1 MIHPTRIIS
10 LILIA
15 TKSAEAFVSYPP
27 NQHNY
32 STRRDYLQEII
43 RYYPSIKGLQ
53 SIPDNSETF
62 LPPANFE
69 DFHKCLV
76 EMSLPIDS
84 KRSIF
89 QDIQMAGF
97 SSSIELYAFCQDFE
111 HRPEVLS
118 TILQDD
124 FGFST
129 LRSHQVRAALTR
141 LIQMKNHEQGLDT
154 DTNQS
159 HIAGIEVAQEEMMD
173 WTRDSGETSSIDSA
187 MIKDKDE
194 ESKQPLF
201 KSVIVNSKAK
211 QRHTKVSSDAST
223 INKSGHTYG
232 LPSNVKEMYP
242 KLSQEL
248 DAFMLFMT
256 LPAASLQESPIRK
269 ATATVYLRH
278 ARLFLGWWVNYGTIQ
293 GGASLNSDREN
304 MLSVYTI
311 FPTKEAVSAQPI
323 VDFILWLR
331 HSRDIS
337 DSYEA
342 NMLRG
347 LTKFLKFRFSTESRA
362 DPAYGEKPFQ
372 DIPAVRELRKLHRD
386 ANRRQTHSPRSSNED
401 KKWLSWDEYLSV
413 VKALK
418 QELEAEI
425 KTFEDKNGIPAM
437 RSKKDEEEKTYSS
450 NERRIANKFQAYLI
464 LAFFSCIPDRQR
476 TFRELEIGRS
486 FLRDEAAG
494 CWTIKHGPDDYK
506 TGKTYGDRPPLL
518 IAPELTSAIDAFL
531 SRWRDC
537 LRPNGN
543 HFFVQPRTGKAFTPD
558 SVYSIV
564 ARSCYK
570 FAGKKTNPHLLRD
583 MIVTHVRDSDASE
596 KELEALALYMGHSIS
611 MQRSSYDRRT
621 MQQKVAPAVDLLR
634 SINGQT

>member
-1 MIHPTRIIS
+1 MWS

-15 TKSAEAFVSYPP
+15 TKLVEAFLTLST
-27 NQHNY
+27 NQHHHSTKRTY
-32 STRRDYLQEII
+32 STGTYRHQHCIN
-43 RYYPSIKGLQ
+43 GLQ
-53 SIPDNSETF
+53 LKSANTETF
-62 LPPANFE
+62 QPPHNFE
-69 DFHKCLV
+69 DFHKCLG
-76 EMSLPIDS
+76 EMSLPVDS
-84 KRSIF
+84 KRAIF
-89 QDIQMAGF
+89 QDIQNAGF
-97 SSSIELYAFCQDFE
+97 TSSKELYAFCHDFE

-124 FGFST
+124 FGFGT

-141 LIQMKNHEQGLDT
+141 LIEMRNNKQGHESNSNQAHLSRVEDT
-154 DTNQS
+154 GNGTIIRKGHYN
-159 HIAGIEVAQEEMMD
+159 
-173 WTRDSGETSSIDSA
+173 ETSPPNGT
-187 MIKDKDE
+187 MRKDE
-194 ESKQPLF
+194 EEKVKQPLF

-211 QRHTKVSSDAST
+211 QRHTTILSNASA
-223 INKSGHTYG
+223 INNPGHNYG
-232 LPSNVKEMYP
+232 LPSNMKVLYP
-242 KLSQEL
+242 KISKEL
-248 DAFMLFMT
+248 DEFMLFMT

-269 ATATVYLRH
+269 ATANVYLRH
-278 ARLFLGWWVNYGTIQ
+278 ARLFLGWWLNYGLIQ
-293 GGASLNSDREN
+293 NGTSLSSDREDL
-304 MLSVYTI
+304 LSVYTI
-311 FPTKEAVSAQPI
+311 FPTKEAGSAQPI

-331 HSRDIS
+331 HYRDIS

-347 LTKFLKFRFSTESRA
+347 LTKFLKFRFSVESRA
-362 DPAYGEKPFQ
+362 DPAYGEKPFH

-386 ANRRQTHSPRSSNED
+386 ANRRQTHSPRSSDED

-413 VKALK
+413 VKALRE
-418 QELEAEI
+418 ELEEEI
-425 KTFEDKNGIPAM
+425 HTFECKLDKTVM
-437 RSKKDEEEKTYSS
+437 RSEKDDEEKIYSS
-450 NERRIANKFQAYLI
+450 DQRRIANKFQAYLI

-486 FLRDEAAG
+486 FLRDETAG

-506 TGKTYGDRPPLL
+506 TGKTYGDRPALL
-518 IAPELTSAIDAFL
+518 LATELTSAIDDFL
-531 SRWRDC
+531 KRWRDC

-543 HFFVQPRTGKAFTPD
+543 HFFVQPRTGKAFTQD

-570 FAGKKTNPHLLRD
+570 YAGKKTNPHLLRD

-634 SINGQT
+634 SINGQS